1 MMRVLVFLVGW
12 LVCCPPAIAGDVRIV
27 DGDTLALHGVRVR
40 LAGIDAPETGTACGA
55 CEACGPTATAAP
67 ADLVG
72 GGPVVCA
79 PIGVDRYGRLVA
91 RCRAGGVDL
100 ATAMVAA
107 GWARD
112 WPAYSGG
119 AYAAAEAAA
128 RAAGRGIWGGC

>member
-1 MMRVLVFLVGW
+1 MIRCLILWTLLLVSL
-12 LVCCPPAIAGDVRIV
+12 PAIAGDVRIV
-27 DGDTLALHGVRVR
+27 DGDTIELHGVRVR
-40 LAGIDAPETGTACGA
+40 LAGIDAPESGT
-55 CEACGPTATAAP
+55 ACGPTATAAL
-67 ADLVG
+67 AGLVG